1 MQNSTVFSRQ
11 LAMDI
16 SHSLLLDE
24 FKKATLQLRLHD
36 LEAQSLNILFAG
48 PQGVGKTSTIKAL
61 FGDELVGGAV
71 PDNAASNSSEVSRY
85 EKGGL
90 VVWDSPGHTGNAEH
104 DALLDMQLG
113 ATLTECDGEGKPLI
127 DMVVVVLDA
136 AERNLNS
143 GYRLICEVIVPALG
157 DQFDNRLVVGLN
169 KVDAASYGYEWD
181 FVADSASSEVEIWP
195 ESTASLLRHCM
206 LDESGLEIA
215 PVCYAA
221 EFSRQ
226 DDVSRPFNLL
236 KLVNQMVSKLP
247 IEKKL
252 MVFDAP
258 LNNKTLAW
266 HESDDRINYL
276 VQMENNL
283 FDLVYEG
290 AKDGARFGGLLGAYL
305 GKQGRELGYLIRRNV
320 RRTLHQD

>member
-16 SHSLLLDE
+16 SHSSLLDE
-24 FKKATLQLRLHD
+24 FKKATLQLRLHE

-48 PQGVGKTSTIKAL
+48 PQGVGKTATIKAL
-61 FGDELVGGAV
+61 FGDDLVGDALSEQT
-71 PDNAASNSSEVSRY
+71 ASNSLEVSRY

-90 VVWDSPGHTGNAEH
+90 VVWDYPGHTGHAEQ

-113 ATLTECDGEGKPLI
+113 ATLTECDGDGTPLI

-157 DQFDNRLVVGLN
+157 DQFDSRLVVGLN

-181 FVADSASSEVEIWP
+181 FAMDTPSPEVEIWP

-221 EFSRQ
+221 EFARK
-226 DDVSRPFNLL
+226 DDIARPFNLL
-236 KLVNQMVSKLP
+236 KLVNEMVSKLP

-258 LNNKTLAW
+258 LNNKTMAW

-283 FDLVYEG
+283 FDLIYEG

-305 GKQGRELGYLIRRNV
+305 GKQGRELGYLVRRNV
-320 RRTLHQD
+320 RRTLHQE